1 MLALELIE
9 PVNPDLA
16 LWLLEL
22 RSLRWL
28 PASASEHSLW
38 TSWLERWLMVV
49 AGRLE
54 AQPDRDAN
62 RCSSALK
69 AITAVLPALVPPKS
83 QNFGLFLRLQ

>member
-28 PASASEHSLW
+28 LASASEHSLW
-38 TSWLERWLMVV
+38 PGWLERWLMVV